1 MRRADLV
8 QSVGMRIAGFLIC
21 LCVLGGCKN
30 KGDADTAPDPAAV
43 KAQQELIARR
53 DKLLEDR
60 KKLQQEKEKL
70 DGEIKEI
77 EAKGGDASEQKK
89 KKADLDTQLESS
101 DQNLMELV
109 NSKFDAM
116 SKSADKSSNV
126 AAREASI
133 AQREKAVA
141 DREAKAAER
150 ERLLAQRDYESA
162 QRWKDSCSAGTP
174 MIIQSTSKGGKYDK
188 KDVSELISK
197 AKKEM
202 SKKGLLNADL
212 PGPAQMLESEAS
224 KALNENDM
232 SKAYFAAM
240 QLVGTVEAIQIN
252 RQFIQVKHARLSS
265 QVKGLKVDESTNKQF
280 VDILGDVMQKF
291 GDGDFNAANRR
302 LNQLASLIAKE
313 K

>member
-224 KALNENDM
+224 KALNDNDT
-232 SKAYFAAM
+232 SKAYFVAS
-240 QLVGTVEAIQIN
+240 QLVGMVDSIQIN
-252 RQFIQVKHARLSS
+252 RPFIQAKMARVQAQIKSSKQDEGTTQQLSGILS
-265 QVKGLKVDESTNKQF
+265 QVIQN
-280 VDILGDVMQKF
+280 F
-291 GDGDFNAANRR
+291 GDGDFNAANKR
-302 LNQLASLIAKE
+302 LNQLVAMLK
-313 K
+313 